1 MEHNVDPNALAQALA
16 RELAPSIA
24 PLFERAADLEALRRK
39 LSLTSDEVERL
50 YGLKSTTLKT
60 WRCNGRGPAYIKDGG
75 VVLYDQRDLLAFLE
89 ARRVRTGEQ
98 RA

>member
-1 MEHNVDPNALAQALA
+1 MNEQMDTQALAQALA

-39 LSLTSDEVERL
+39 PSLNSNEVEQL

-60 WRCNGRGPAYIKDGG
+60 WRCRGRGPAYIKDGS
-75 VVLYDQRDLLAFLE
+75 VILYDQRDLLAFLE